1 VTGATIDHMIS
12 LTILIAALLIAM
24 TTYNQMFVTAANYD
38 QNRQVAT
45 KAVDLMN
52 TICLSPGN
60 PTDWGRSDSSLSG
73 FGLQDPE
80 AGGYALSPYSIMRLG
95 TSSSSGGG
103 QIVYYPKTGLSY
115 NNLSA
120 NYGHGVFTPLGDCVN
135 YTDVAELLGVN
146 GTYGFNIDI
155 SPTLDVS
162 VSQVPD
168 DDNLILQIEVRG
180 SGLPLSG
187 ANLKYYLFPADDLS
201 IVPSSG
207 IAETNSDGQALIEF
221 PTITD
226 DEAFSFTA
234 YISIGGVN
242 GVGYYT
248 KNTADS
254 DLQYVVPII
263 QDYNEGEIII
273 THAWDIFEDP
283 SLHSSVQVNATFFVL
298 TSDFQLQ
305 EVDLDFT
312 PSLLNYGEGQPYLT
326 TQVPTSEV
334 GFLIISYQKAADK
347 LGTVILPWGIGTL
360 GVSASFDSGNLSSGY
375 DFVATELRQVTI
387 DDISYQVK
395 VSTWSLNG

>member
-1 VTGATIDHMIS
+1 MTGATIDHMIS
-12 LTILIAALLIAM
+12 LIILIAALLIAM
-24 TTYNQMFVTAANYD
+24 TTYNQMFATAVDYD

-60 PTDWGRSDSSLSG
+60 PTDWGRTTSSLLG

-95 TSSSSGGG
+95 TSNSSGGS
-103 QIVYYPKTGLSY
+103 QIVYYPKTNSYY

-120 NYGHGVFTPLGDCVN
+120 NYGHGVLTPLGDCVN
-135 YTDVAELLGVN
+135 YTDAAELLGVN
-146 GTYGFNIDI
+146 GTYGFSIDI
-155 SPTLDVS
+155 VPTLDVS

-168 DDNLILQIEVRG
+168 DDHLILQVEVRG

-187 ANLKYYLFPADDLS
+187 ANLKYYLFSVDDLS
-201 IVPSSG
+201 VVPYSG
-207 IAETNSDGQALIEF
+207 VAQTDSYGQTLIEF
-221 PTITD
+221 GTINE
-226 DEAFSFTA
+226 DEAFSFTV
-234 YISIGGVN
+234 YVSIGGVN

-263 QDYNEGEIII
+263 QDYTEGEIII
-273 THAWDIFEDP
+273 THAWDIFEDD
-283 SLHSSVQVNATFFVL
+283 SLYAAVHVNATFFVL

-305 EVDLDFT
+305 EVDLGFT
-312 PSLLNYGEGQPYLT
+312 PVLLNYGEGQPYFT

-334 GFLIISYQKAADK
+334 GLLIISYEKAANK
-347 LGTVILPWGIGTL
+347 VGTVILPWGVGAL
-360 GVSASFDSGNLSSGY
+360 GVSASFDSGSAPSGY

-387 DDISYQVK
+387 DGVSYQVK

>member
-1 VTGATIDHMIS
+1 MSGATIDHMIS

-24 TTYNQMFVTAANYD
+24 TTYNQMFATAVDYD

-45 KAVDLMN
+45 KAADLMN
-52 TICLSPGN
+52 TICLSPGT
-60 PTDWGRSDSSLSG
+60 PTDWGRTTSSLLS

-95 TSSSSGGG
+95 TSSSSGGS
-103 QIVYYPKTGLSY
+103 QIVYYPKMGLYY

-120 NYGHGVFTPLGDCVN
+120 SYGHGVLTPLGDCVN

-146 GTYGFNIDI
+146 GTYGFSIDI
-155 SPTLDVS
+155 VPTLDVS

-168 DDNLILQIEVRG
+168 DDNLILQVEVRG

-187 ANLKYYLFPADDLS
+187 ANLKYYLFPVDDLS
-201 IVPSSG
+201 VVPYSG
-207 IAETNSDGQALIEF
+207 VAETDSVGQALIEF
-221 PTITD
+221 GTID
-226 DEAFSFTA
+226 EDEAFSFTV
-234 YISIGGVN
+234 YVSIGGVD

-254 DLQYVVPII
+254 DFQYVVPFI
-263 QDYNEGEIII
+263 QDYAEGEVILA
-273 THAWDIFEDP
+273 HGWDIFEDG
-283 SLHSSVQVNATFFVL
+283 SLHSAVQVNATFFIL

-312 PSLLNYGEGQPYLT
+312 PALLNYGEGQPYLT
-326 TQVPTSEV
+326 TQIPSNEV
-334 GFLIISYQKAADK
+334 GFLVISYEKATNK
-347 LGTVILPWGIGTL
+347 VGTVILPWGVGTL
-360 GVSASFDSGNLSSGY
+360 GVTASFDIGSAPSDY

-387 DDISYQVK
+387 DGISYQVK